1 MTEQYT
7 YSTWFFDQQV
17 VYNAVQDGPG
27 RWVVTREVLG
37 AGHLLL
43 GNYKTLTLAQAA
55 IKNDERE
62 GL

>member
-17 VYNAVQDGPG
+17 VYKAVQDGPG
-27 RWVVTREVLG
+27 CWAVTREVLG

-43 GNYKTLTLAQAA
+43 GTYNT
-55 IKNDERE
+55 
-62 GL
+62 

>member
-1 MTEQYT
+1 
-7 YSTWFFDQQV
+7 
-17 VYNAVQDGPG
+17 
-27 RWVVTREVLG
+27 VTREVLG

-55 IKNDERE
+55 IENDEQQ

>member
-7 YSTWFFDQQV
+7 YSTWLFDQQV
-17 VYNAVQDGPG
+17 VYKAVQDWPG
-27 RWVVTREVLG
+27 CWVVTREVLG

-43 GNYKTLTLAQAA
+43 GNYKTPTQAQAA
-55 IKNDERE
+55 IKIDERQ

>member
-7 YSTWFFDQQV
+7 HSTWFYDQQV
-17 VYNAVQDGPG
+17 VYRAVQDGPSC
-27 RWVVTREVLG
+27 WTVTREVLG
-37 AGHLLL
+37 AGHLRM

-55 IKNDERE
+55 IKNYERQ